1 MHLILD
7 NYATHKTPEVM
18 KWLGKHKRFHLHFT
32 PTSSSWLNQ
41 VERFFRNLTDKC
53 VRRGVFHSVAELEQ
67 SIQNYIDEHN
77 RKPKPFLWTA
87 KANDILEKVK
97 RAWDTLKARGGLPKV
112 ARALASIERCLP
124 AEPDPVPAPS

>member
-1 MHLILD
+1 LILD

-18 KWLGKHKRFHLHFT
+18 SWLAKLPRFHLHFT

-53 VRRGVFHSVAELEQ
+53 VRRGVFHSVAELEH

-87 KANDILEKVK
+87 KAKDILEKVK
-97 RAWDTLKARGGLPKV
+97 RAWDALKACGGMPKV
-112 ARALASIERCLP
+112 ARALNSIERSLAP
-124 AEPDPVPAPS
+124 AAEPDLVTAPS